1 MFKSYHLVWKSLCPR
16 LVALVNKN
24 TILYGTLIMSLTQR
38 LSLPRREARR
48 LDRRDAILAVAAHS
62 FLQHGYAGTT
72 MSAIAATLGG
82 SKGTLWSYFP
92 SKEALFAAV
101 LDQVT
106 AAFRAGLSQI
116 LDPCGDLDTTLMRFC
131 TSLMQKITS
140 PDAVALHR
148 LVIAEA
154 GRFPEMGR
162 IFHDR
167 APRLTHALLADYL
180 AGAMD
185 RGLMRREDPLRAARA
200 LIGLCLS
207 GCHQLL
213 LVGLLDKV
221 TPELIEQDLA
231 LAVPLFLRA
240 YTL

>member
-1 MFKSYHLVWKSLCPR
+1 
-16 LVALVNKN
+16 
-24 TILYGTLIMSLTQR
+24 MSLTQR

-48 LDRRDAILAVAAHS
+48 LDRRDAILAVAADS

-101 LDQVT
+101 LDQATSV
-106 AAFRAGLSQI
+106 FRAGLSQI
-116 LDPCGDLDTTLMRFC
+116 LDPCGDLDATLTRFC
-131 TSLMQKITS
+131 TSLLQKTTS
-140 PDAVALHR
+140 PDAAALHR

-154 GRFPEMGR
+154 GRFPEMGE
-162 IFHDR
+162 IFYDR
-167 APRLTHALLADYL
+167 APRLTQALLADYL

-185 RGLMRREDPLRAARA
+185 RGLMRREDPLKAARA
-200 LIGLCLS
+200 LISLCHS

-221 TPELIEQDLA
+221 TAELIEQDVA

-240 YTL
+240 YAV